1 MKEVKHQVFI
11 SSTFIDLQDERQ
23 AAVTAILNSH
33 NIPAGMELFTAN
45 NISQWEIIQRWIK
58 ECDIYMLILGGRYGS
73 IDAKTQLSYTH
84 MEYKFAKSLGKPI
97 FAIIISESRLKKID
111 FENPTFIEKDNPQKL
126 THFRLEVKEGLVRE
140 YDDLK
145 DIEIHTARAIAEIE
159 NDYKLIG
166 WIKGDNK
173 LSNQVSEELAR
184 LSLENN
190 RLKLQL
196 NTVIIN
202 GLNIEE
208 FITVFK
214 SRTEKYDEAIKV
226 LLNLGKNLNLG
237 VSSNSHT
244 ISPGTENYTFLKLFI
259 ELGLVRLDNSSVK
272 RYYFTEEGQKFYLQL
287 LKDQYTSTNK
297 ESL

>member
-11 SSTFIDLQDERQ
+11 SSTFIDLKDERQ

-84 MEYKFAKSLGKPI
+84 MEYRFAKSLGKPI
-97 FAIIISESRLKKID
+97 FAIIISESKLKKIKI
-111 FENPTFIEKDNPQKL
+111 EKPNFIEKDNPEKL
-126 THFRLEVKEGLVRE
+126 TNFRSEVKEGLVRE

-159 NDYKLIG
+159 NDCKLIG

-173 LSNQVSEELAR
+173 ISHQVTEELAR

-190 RLKLQL
+190 RLKTQ
-196 NTVIIN
+196 IN
-202 GLNIEE
+202 SVGICGLNIED
-208 FITVFK
+208 FIAVFK
-214 SRTEKYDEAIKV
+214 SKTKNYDEAIKF
-226 LLNLGKNLNLG
+226 LLKIGKDLNVG
-237 VSSNSHT
+237 VSAN
-244 ISPGTENYTFLKLFI
+244 ISSIRPGTENYTFLKLFI
-259 ELGLVRLDNSSVK
+259 DLGIVRIDNPNRKV
-272 RYYFTEEGQKFYLQL
+272 YFFTEDGHKFYLQL
-287 LKDQYTSTNK
+287 LKDRYRLSNQEY
-297 ESL
+297 